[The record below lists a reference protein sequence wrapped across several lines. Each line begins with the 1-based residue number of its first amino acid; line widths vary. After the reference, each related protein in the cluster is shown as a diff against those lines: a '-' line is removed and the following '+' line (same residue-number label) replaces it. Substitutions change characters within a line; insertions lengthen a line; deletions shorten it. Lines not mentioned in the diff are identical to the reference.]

1 MGELV
6 SLLAGGPD
14 GRSMQ
19 LSLELSDQMP
29 TTLRMKVADSVWQE
43 FQASNWFNCL
53 LEARLTLEAGGF
65 FLCCQGARP
74 DVFPS
79 GMLQQMNLGRFAY
92 HLQPDVPLS
101 EDDVVDI
108 FAPADIS
115 EVASVEDQRIA
126 VLKFFKISK

>member
-1 MGELV
+1 MSELV

-14 GRSMQ
+14 AR
-19 LSLELSDQMP
+19 LVRVSLELSDQMP
-29 TTLRMKVADSVWQE
+29 TTLRMSVADSVWQE

-53 LEARLTLEAGGF
+53 IEARLSLESEGIL
-65 FLCCQGARP
+65 LCCQGARP

-92 HLQPDVPLS
+92 HLKSGMPIS

-108 FAPADIS
+108 FAAADIS

-126 VLKFFKISK
+126 VFKFFKISE